1 MMDETRNTNSEDAI
15 GALVRLAGRRPQVP
29 EDAMARVR
37 AAVHDEWQQTMGR
50 RKRTRW
56 IGSVA
61 AAAALVVTAV
71 VMQRTTSNP
80 AAPAPAARAVVAT
93 VQTLAG
99 GAIGGDGA
107 ARHLLD
113 SGSPILAGDSIET
126 AGSAAASLQ
135 WGNATLRLDAG
146 TRIRI
151 ASALELDLQRG
162 AVYVA
167 SDHPSANGVTVKTPL
182 GAVHDIGTQFE
193 VRLSGDQIRVRVRE
207 GRIDLRQGA
216 ASHSA
221 KAGIEL
227 DADAHGAVTQH
238 AIPRNG
244 AEWDW
249 VVRAA
254 PPIRLDG
261 RTLAEVVSSVT
272 REEGVT
278 PVWSDATSR
287 AAASNR
293 LHGAVPL
300 SPDEALDSALVA
312 SGLTARTDGD
322 RLVIQRKR

>member
-1 MMDETRNTNSEDAI
+1 MDEIRNTNSDDAI
-15 GALVRLAGRRPQVP
+15 GALLRLAGRRAPVP

-37 AAVHDEWQQTMGR
+37 AAVHDEWLQTMSR
-50 RKRTRW
+50 RKRIRW
-56 IGSVA
+56 IGSAAAVA
-61 AAAALVVTAV
+61 ALAVTLV
-71 VMQRTTSNP
+71 VMQRATAPSPTS
-80 AAPAPAARAVVAT
+80 PAARAVVAT
-93 VQTLAG
+93 VQTIAG

-126 AGSAAASLQ
+126 AASAAASLV
-135 WGNATLRLDAG
+135 WSGTTLRLDAG
-146 TRIRI
+146 TRIRF
-151 ASALELDLQRG
+151 ASARELDLQRG

-167 SDHPSANGVTVKTPL
+167 SDHPSAGGVIIKTPL

-193 VRLSGDQIRVRVRE
+193 VRLSGDQVRVRVRE
-207 GRIDLRQGA
+207 GRIDLRQGT

-221 KAGIEL
+221 QAGIEL
-227 DADAHGAVTQH
+227 NADSRGAITQRT
-238 AIPRNG
+238 IPRNG
-244 AEWDW
+244 AEWEW

-261 RTLAEVVSSVT
+261 RTLAEVVGSVT

-300 SPDEALDSALVA
+300 TPDEALDSALVA
-312 SGLTARTDGD
+312 SGLTARNDGD
-322 RLVIQRKR
+322 RLIIQRKK